1 VTGLPISHVDLQATV
16 VEALGV
22 LGWHHLHVRRSIG
35 KGRKWV
41 TATNVLGWPDLFC
54 WHPVARRQLAIELK
68 VPPDRLTLG
77 QWQVLHDLDAAGVE
91 TAVLEPSDLTWL
103 GALLAPK
110 GPRLELRML
119 EAFAPKN
126 PG

>member
-1 VTGLPISHVDLQATV
+1 
-16 VEALGV
+16 
-22 LGWHHLHVRRSIG
+22 
-35 KGRKWV
+35 
-41 TATNVLGWPDLFC
+41 
-54 WHPVARRQLAIELK
+54 
-68 VPPDRLTLG
+68 
-77 QWQVLHDLDAAGVE
+77 VLHDLDAAGVE
-91 TAVLEPSDLTWL
+91 TAVLDPSDLTWL